1 MNDFDTPMM
10 KQYKEIKERYPD
22 TFIFFRCGDFY
33 EIFGSDA
40 VTVSR
45 ILNITLTKRGD
56 VQMCGVPHHSV
67 QFYIGKMVR
76 AGKKVAIC
84 EQLEDPK
91 TVKGLVKRD
100 VQEIITPGTL
110 LEEKL
115 LNNKANNFLLTL
127 NIKGLYIEISYLD
140 ISTGDFEFQE
150 IEYSND
156 LSVLKGELV
165 RIAPKEI
172 IISEDIWVNDKNIR
186 ETFDEFENILINRYP
201 IWYFENRDDQ
211 KRLFDHLGINSFK
224 DVGITEPKTDVTTP
238 AVLLKYLTDNLKA
251 NLDHIKKLKYNS
263 ERNSM
268 ILDEQTIRNL
278 ELLKNQHDGTN
289 INTLLE
295 TLDMTQ
301 TNMGARLLKK
311 WIIEPLIDSVSINER
326 LSIVSYFYHNED
338 ILDNINDSVKKVM
351 DLERLVSRLVS
362 NKATPKDLVSIK
374 ESLKGVEEIH
384 KKSQNIKELNKLLAN
399 YKELGFLIL
408 EIDRTI
414 KDEPATLINE
424 GNIVKDGYSETLDR
438 LREISDDSKEYITK
452 IEQMEKERL
461 NIPTLKIKYNKI
473 IGYFFEVSKIQSKNL
488 DDKYILRQ
496 QLVNVYR
503 YTNKELSEYESKV
516 LTAKD
521 EINEIEEKIF
531 YEMRDK
537 IVKHILEIQDN
548 ARIVAEID
556 VYLSFSKVS
565 LKNHYTKPVINENE
579 SIIIKEGRH
588 PVVEKKLDIDSFIP
602 NDIDMDTNKDYLMII
617 TGPNMSGKSTFLR
630 QNALI
635 VLMAQ
640 MGCFVPASEATIGVV
655 DRIFT
660 RIGTSDNLARGE
672 STFLVEMK
680 ESANILKNATKK
692 SLIIMDELGRGT
704 STYDGL
710 SIAWSLLE
718 YIHDKRFI
726 GAKTLFATHYH
737 ELTALEKKEGIKNLS
752 VMVSESDDEIT
763 FLHKIVAKASEKSY
777 GIHVAKLASL
787 PKEVT
792 DYAELILKRL
802 EKDKDD
808 RDIKDESSSIL
819 KGDRNLFDIVD
830 ERIPKKEVELLDKIR
845 YFDLDRITPI
855 QALNILHDIQKK
867 LKL

>member
-1 MNDFDTPMM
+1 
-10 KQYKEIKERYPD
+10 
-22 TFIFFRCGDFY
+22 
-33 EIFGSDA
+33 
-40 VTVSR
+40 
-45 ILNITLTKRGD
+45 
-56 VQMCGVPHHSV
+56 
-67 QFYIGKMVR
+67 
-76 AGKKVAIC
+76 
-84 EQLEDPK
+84 
-91 TVKGLVKRD
+91 
-100 VQEIITPGTL
+100 
-110 LEEKL
+110 
-115 LNNKANNFLLTL
+115 
-127 NIKGLYIEISYLD
+127 
-140 ISTGDFEFQE
+140 
-150 IEYSND
+150 
-156 LSVLKGELV
+156 
-165 RIAPKEI
+165 
-172 IISEDIWVNDKNIR
+172 
-186 ETFDEFENILINRYP
+186 
-201 IWYFENRDDQ
+201 
-211 KRLFDHLGINSFK
+211 
-224 DVGITEPKTDVTTP
+224 
-238 AVLLKYLTDNLKA
+238 
-251 NLDHIKKLKYNS
+251 
-263 ERNSM
+263 M

-737 ELTALEKKEGIKNLS
+737 ELTALEKKRG
-752 VMVSESDDEIT
+752 
-763 FLHKIVAKASEKSY
+763 HKKSICY
-777 GIHVAKLASL
+777 GIRVK
-787 PKEVT
+787 
-792 DYAELILKRL
+792 
-802 EKDKDD
+802 
-808 RDIKDESSSIL
+808 
-819 KGDRNLFDIVD
+819 
-830 ERIPKKEVELLDKIR
+830 
-845 YFDLDRITPI
+845 
-855 QALNILHDIQKK
+855 
-867 LKL
+867 

>member
-201 IWYFENRDDQ
+201 IWYFENKDDQ

-311 WIIEPLIDSVSINER
+311 WIIEPLIDSDSINER

-338 ILDNINDSVKKVM
+338 VLDNINDSVKKVM

-374 ESLKGVEEIH
+374 ESLKGVEEIY

-452 IEQMEKERL
+452 IEQTEKERL

-602 NDIDMDTNKDYLMII
+602 NDIEMDTNKDYLMII

-655 DRIFT
+655 DRIF
-660 RIGTSDNLARGE
+660 RAC
-672 STFLVEMK
+672 
-680 ESANILKNATKK
+680 
-692 SLIIMDELGRGT
+692 
-704 STYDGL
+704 
-710 SIAWSLLE
+710 
-718 YIHDKRFI
+718 
-726 GAKTLFATHYH
+726 
-737 ELTALEKKEGIKNLS
+737 
-752 VMVSESDDEIT
+752 
-763 FLHKIVAKASEKSY
+763 
-777 GIHVAKLASL
+777 
-787 PKEVT
+787 
-792 DYAELILKRL
+792 
-802 EKDKDD
+802 
-808 RDIKDESSSIL
+808 
-819 KGDRNLFDIVD
+819 
-830 ERIPKKEVELLDKIR
+830 
-845 YFDLDRITPI
+845 
-855 QALNILHDIQKK
+855 
-867 LKL
+867 